1 MAYKFIHLEQGSE
14 AWKEYR
20 RSKIGASEVAAIQGK
35 CVYSSVLMLYNS
47 KIDKTER
54 SVNSGMEQG
63 TRLEPIIRDRV
74 NYLHN
79 TNFQPVV
86 MESTINDFM
95 FCSLDGWDFTA
106 DVKQIEIKVNN
117 AERHQMACENQ
128 VFEPHMI
135 QVQTQLAVSGLSEA
149 LYVSY
154 HAASDH
160 YADVVVKRNE
170 EQIKGIVEDCRKFY
184 YEHMVAFLPPD
195 ASEMD
200 YVDITNGE
208 TLEWAKE
215 YLDICLQLGIFECNK
230 EILRQKMIEKSK
242 NQNAKIGNLKMTR
255 FTRKGNVDYSKI
267 PALQDLDLNPFRKAP
282 TTQWRIS

>member
-1 MAYKFIHLEQGSE
+1 MYKFIHLEQGSE

-20 RSKIGASEVAAIQGK
+20 RSKIGASEVAAIQGI
-35 CVYSSVLMLYNS
+35 CPYSSSLMLYNS

-135 QVQTQLAVSGLSEA
+135 QVQTQLAVSGLSEE

-160 YADVVVKRNE
+160 YAFVEVERNPQ
-170 EQIKGIVEDCRKFY
+170 QIKGIVEDCRKFF
-184 YEHMVAFLPPD
+184 YEHMIAFLPPD

-215 YLDICLQLGIFECNK
+215 YIEIDTNIKLLEIMK
-230 EILRQKMIEKSK
+230 ETFRDRLIETAKEK
-242 NQNAKIGNLKMTR
+242 NARIGNMKMTK

-267 PALQDLDLNPFRKAP
+267 PELKNVPLDDYRKAP